1 MAKNDKEVKLIDDFD
16 FDDELDFNTDLE
28 FDFTEPKDDRKPVT
42 VLKDTLV
49 NKTITQVSDESALR
63 NLADKALPSGYNAVI
78 NDAFD
83 IRHSL
88 EKAQRD
94 LFKDLPK
101 EVENVRRLAGRAA
114 PLVRRKL
121 GDKLGGRLADYLE
134 GEAAKASQGS
144 ESPVYNAEDSE
155 VAELISKTFGETFK
169 VQDLQNKEQ
178 RENDLTREAIKDVR
192 KRKEFESSYQQLT
205 QTNNFLVSQ
214 SLVSYQNIDFKYKKS
229 HLELA
234 QRQYFTLRKILE
246 TNVDFTNKNI
256 DSLAAIIKNTAL
268 PEFRKIEM
276 SESLQEQ
283 MRDNFVEAQ
292 TERITDFSRG
302 YFKKMLG
309 NVGDLAKQKNQEIKD
324 AISMVTDMLSGVL
337 DSAEM
342 MGDDG
347 QELTP
352 EEQKQ
357 AAINQVIEMVGS
369 LGFSKV
375 AEKAAVSFLNAAK
388 KSDRFMTMN
397 QNLKYL
403 SDNKARIIDDFIK
416 ENEYSWGAKGL
427 LAKGLGA
434 IAPSLNPYQ
443 EKVSNNLKD
452 KSLEP
457 ISWTMQSHRTL
468 NEIIPG
474 WFSKI
479 DHTLRVLTY
488 GEGQEKETY
497 DFNSERFTTVKQA
510 GQNTLKSLVN
520 KDTIRGTSDQADVLL
535 NTIDPDNKLEPKAR
549 KELKKILIENANHN
563 LGFSLKDFQDYS
575 EVYNNTPYDL
585 RDELIDFFTTE
596 FNTDFNSEFQ
606 STDVA
611 TARKKN
617 AISSQYR
624 RLSDTLPNIQEMLN
638 DVNRLGTKDQLRQLG
653 ILTGDEDDKF
663 NYSEYYRLLQGGE
676 LGYLDDPEQQ
686 RLTRF

>member
-78 NDAFD
+78 SDAFD

-101 EVENVRRLAGRAA
+101 EVENVRRLAGRTA

-134 GEAAKASQGS
+134 SEAAKASQGS

-205 QTNNFLVSQ
+205 QTNNFLSQ
-214 SLVSYQNIDFKYKKS
+214 LVSYQNIDFKYKKS

-256 DSLAAIIKNTAL
+256 ESLAAIIKNTAL

-468 NEIIPG
+468 
-474 WFSKI
+474 K
-479 DHTLRVLTY
+479 R
-488 GEGQEKETY
+488 
-497 DFNSERFTTVKQA
+497 
-510 GQNTLKSLVN
+510 
-520 KDTIRGTSDQADVLL
+520 
-535 NTIDPDNKLEPKAR
+535 
-549 KELKKILIENANHN
+549 NHPW
-563 LGFSLKDFQDYS
+563 
-575 EVYNNTPYDL
+575 V
-585 RDELIDFFTTE
+585 
-596 FNTDFNSEFQ
+596 
-606 STDVA
+606 V
-611 TARKKN
+611 
-617 AISSQYR
+617 
-624 RLSDTLPNIQEMLN
+624 
-638 DVNRLGTKDQLRQLG
+638 
-653 ILTGDEDDKF
+653 
-663 NYSEYYRLLQGGE
+663 
-676 LGYLDDPEQQ
+676 
-686 RLTRF
+686 